1 MAAADRREA
10 ILHAALDAF
19 AASTYHETSLDA
31 VAERA
36 GISKALIY
44 EHFSS
49 KRDLHSALLETYGSE
64 LLDRVTKAIGAAEP
78 GEARLRAG
86 IDGFLGFVE
95 ERRDAWRMLVRN
107 ASEPDVARSVE
118 QLQADAASAIGTLMA
133 EDAEAAKLLQREQ
146 SELAIETLA
155 QQLTGAVRALA
166 NWWDEHREVPRETV
180 LTMAM
185 EFAWLGLER
194 LGEGER
200 WSGASRAG

>member
-1 MAAADRREA
+1 MSASDRREV
-10 ILHAALDAF
+10 ILRAALDAF

-49 KRDLHSALLETYGSE
+49 KRDLHGALLETYGRE
-64 LLDRVTKAIGAAEP
+64 LLERVTGAIADAAP
-78 GEARLRAG
+78 GEARLRSG
-86 IDGFLGFVE
+86 IDAFLGFVE

-118 QLQADAASAIGTLMA
+118 LLQADAASAIAALMA
-133 EDAEAAKLLQREQ
+133 EDAEAAKLMERDQ
-146 SELAIETLA
+146 SALAIEILA

-166 NWWDEHREVPRETV
+166 NWWDEHRGVPRETV
-180 LTMAM
+180 LAMAM

-200 WSGASRAG
+200 WGGAG

>member
-1 MAAADRREA
+1 MSAADRREV
-10 ILHAALDAF
+10 ILRAALDAF
-19 AASTYHETSLDA
+19 AASTYHRTSLDA

-49 KRDLHSALLETYGSE
+49 KRDLHGALLETYGRE
-64 LLDRVTKAIGAAEP
+64 LLERVTAAIADAPP
-78 GEARLRAG
+78 GEARLRGG
-86 IDGFLGFVE
+86 IDAFLAFVE

-107 ASEPDVARSVE
+107 AGEPDVARSVE
-118 QLQADAASAIGTLMA
+118 LLQADAAKAIGALMA
-133 EDAEAAKLLQREQ
+133 EDAEAAKLLEREQ
-146 SELAIETLA
+146 SALAIETLA
-155 QQLTGAVRALA
+155 HQLTGAVRALA
-166 NWWDEHREVPRETV
+166 NWWDEHRDVPRETV

-200 WSGASRAG
+200 WGGTG

>member
-1 MAAADRREA
+1 MSAADRREA
-10 ILHAALDAF
+10 ILGAALDAF
-19 AASTYHETSLDA
+19 ADGGYHETSLDA

-44 EHFSS
+44 EHFDS
-49 KRDLHSALLETYGSE
+49 KRDLHGALLETYGRE
-64 LLDRVTKAIGAAEP
+64 LLDRVTAAIAGATP

-86 IDGFLGFVE
+86 IDAFLGFVE

-107 ASEPDVARSVE
+107 AGEPDVARSVE
-118 QLQADAASAIGTLMA
+118 VLQADAASAIGALMA
-133 EDAEAAKLLQREQ
+133 EDAEAAQLLRREQ
-146 SELAIETLA
+146 SGLAIETLA

-166 NWWDEHREVPRETV
+166 NWWDENREVPRETV

-200 WSGASRAG
+200 WRGAG

>member
-1 MAAADRREA
+1 MSAADRREA
-10 ILHAALDAF
+10 ILGAALDAF
-19 AASTYHETSLDA
+19 ADGGYHETSLDA

-44 EHFSS
+44 EHFDS
-49 KRDLHSALLETYGSE
+49 KRDLHGALLETYGRE
-64 LLDRVTKAIGAAEP
+64 LLERVTAAIAGATP

-86 IDGFLGFVE
+86 IDAFLGFVE

-107 ASEPDVARSVE
+107 AGEPDVARSVE
-118 QLQADAASAIGTLMA
+118 VLQADAASAIGALMA
-133 EDAEAAKLLQREQ
+133 EDAEAAQLLRREQ
-146 SELAIETLA
+146 SGLAIETLA

-166 NWWDEHREVPRETV
+166 NWWDENREVPRETV

-200 WSGASRAG
+200 WRGAG

>member
-1 MAAADRREA
+1 MSAADRREV
-10 ILHAALDAF
+10 ILRAALDAF

-49 KRDLHSALLETYGSE
+49 KRDLHGALLETYGRE
-64 LLDRVTKAIGAAEP
+64 LLDRVTAAIAGATP

-86 IDGFLGFVE
+86 IDAFLRFVE

-107 ASEPDVARSVE
+107 AGEPDVARSVE
-118 QLQADAASAIGTLMA
+118 VLQADAASAIGALMA
-133 EDAEAAKLLQREQ
+133 EDAEAAQLLRREQ
-146 SELAIETLA
+146 AGLAIETLA

-166 NWWDEHREVPRETV
+166 NWWDENREVPRETV

-200 WSGASRAG
+200 WSGPR

>member
-1 MAAADRREA
+1 MSAADRREV
-10 ILHAALDAF
+10 ILRAALDAF
-19 AASTYHETSLDA
+19 ADGGYHETSLDA

-49 KRDLHSALLETYGSE
+49 KRDLHGALLETYGRE
-64 LLDRVTKAIGAAEP
+64 LLERVTTAIAEAAP
-78 GEARLRAG
+78 GESRLRGG
-86 IDGFLGFVE
+86 IDAFLGFVE

-107 ASEPDVARSVE
+107 AGEPDVAHSVE
-118 QLQADAASAIGTLMA
+118 LLQADAARAIGALMA
-133 EDAEAAKLLQREQ
+133 ADAEAAKLLDREQ
-146 SELAIETLA
+146 SALAIETLA

-200 WSGASRAG
+200 WRGAG